1 MMEVYR
7 EAVRIAQLDHP
18 FGAWTASVAATPAAS
33 CGFPDRGR
41 IAVGAPADLVLFR
54 ARSMTELLARP
65 QSDRIILRGGQVLN
79 AALPDFREMDAIIA
93 AS

>member
-33 CGFPDRGR
+33 CGFTGSGR
-41 IAVGAPADLVLFR
+41 IAVGASADLVLFR

-65 QSDRIILRGGQVLN
+65 QSDRIVLRQGKRADATV
-79 AALPDFREMDAIIA
+79 PDYRLLDAVVGA
-93 AS
+93 P